1 MDGQHAVPRLHQAVF
16 EQHPQRDAPPGQQ
29 GAPAGAGPQVCLLS
43 SAQLLLILLAS
54 ILHHLWRAGW
64 LWAWVAY
71 GNGLQMIHIILEYY
85 GIFT

>member
-1 MDGQHAVPRLHQAVF
+1 MDNNILIAPGCEVLPHQVMDGQHAVPRLHQAVF

-43 SAQLLLILLAS
+43 PAQLLLVLLSS

-64 LWAWVAY
+64 FRA
-71 GNGLQMIHIILEYY
+71 
-85 GIFT
+85 